1 MRMAE
6 SGSDQ
11 LPFVVSLR
19 CEECARR
26 WDEPAERWRIYFT
39 TDQPPEPVS
48 YCPQCAARE
57 FDD

>member
-11 LPFVVSLR
+11 LPFVRSLR